1 MRIVGLVGR
10 NCGLAAALC
19 VLLAC
24 RGEAAPPQAMAE
36 PIALPDAGTVAEVD
50 RRWPSPL
57 AELSPPEL
65 LIPKKGRRFRIYLD
79 AGHGAPGNSGTQSAF
94 CEAEEDFTLRVAR
107 HLAEKLR
114 ASGRFVVKLSRDGAK
129 RPRYQD
135 RVREAN
141 EWNADAFL
149 SLHMDAR
156 GYANAWEPS
165 PGKFCWRSDDTPGFA
180 ILWSDDA
187 PQKLKQRRLSLAQ
200 AIAAQLQTTGF
211 LAYDGVDYTGLYD
224 GDEQPGVFVDR
235 HVPGRRIYVLRR
247 PKVPSVIIETHHALD
262 VRETTRW
269 REPRTLD
276 AFSDAVTA
284 ALLSSLSGPSSS
296 PLPSAAL
303 PSLPPASSPSGPQ
316 ASASGQQASPSSR
329 PASSSPRASAVAEK
343 SSSSTTAA
351 ATDPRP

>member
-1 MRIVGLVGR
+1 MV
-10 NCGLAAALC
+10 
-19 VLLAC
+19 
-24 RGEAAPPQAMAE
+24 PE
-36 PIALPDAGTVAEVD
+36 PIALPDAGIVLEVD
-50 RRWPSPL
+50 RRWPSSL
-57 AELSPPEL
+57 AELTPPEL
-65 LIPKKGRRFRIYLD
+65 TIRKKGRRIRIYLD

-94 CEAEEDFTLRVAR
+94 CETEEDFTLRVAR
-107 HLAEKLR
+107 HLAERLR
-114 ASGRFVVKLSRDGAK
+114 ATGRFVVKLSRDGAK

-141 EWNADAFL
+141 EWKADAFL

-156 GYANAWEPS
+156 GYATAWEPS

-187 PQKLKQRRLSLAQ
+187 PQKLKQRRVSLARE
-200 AIAAQLQTTGF
+200 IAAQLQTTGF
-211 LAYDGVDYTGLYD
+211 LAYDGVDYTGLYE

-284 ALLSSLSGPSSS
+284 ALLSSLPGPSSS
-296 PLPSAAL
+296 PPPSAAA
-303 PSLPPASSPSGPQ
+303 PSSRPASSPSGQQASASPSGPQ
-316 ASASGQQASPSSR
+316 ASPSPSEQQASP
-329 PASSSPRASAVAEK
+329 
-343 SSSSTTAA
+343 
-351 ATDPRP
+351 